1 MTLKAPPLP
10 PGGTIGV
17 PAPAS
22 PYHNRSEV
30 LRGVEWWERKGYS
43 VKLGAGVYERDGW
56 VAGSPQ
62 QRATDIMAMFEDDD
76 VDVVQCLQGGYGA
89 AQTIPHLDFDA
100 IAAHPKPFVGFSDIT
115 ALHTAIHHHTGM
127 VTFYGPGLAGVDD
140 VDREQAERSFV
151 QEHLLRAL
159 TFTDALGRV
168 PVRPNDSYVRPLGA
182 GRASGELAGGCLWLL
197 AQTIG
202 TPWQVDLSGKI
213 FFFEDVH
220 SPAWYIDGTL
230 IQMSQAGMLDG
241 VIGVVVGELVD
252 CDWKESSADFP
263 QMLSV
268 EDVLERNIE
277 PLGVPALYGLPIGH
291 GKYMATTPLGVAA
304 TLDADARTLTLEEA
318 ALARPESGA

>member
-1 MTLKAPPLP
+1 MTLKPRPLP

-30 LRGVEWWERKGYS
+30 LRGVEWWDQKGYS

-56 VAGSPQ
+56 LAGSPE
-62 QRATDIMAMFEDDD
+62 QRGADIMAMFEDDE

-115 ALHTAIHHHTGM
+115 ALHTAIRHHTQM

-140 VDREQAERSFV
+140 ADRQKAERSFV
-151 QEHLLRAL
+151 QERLLRAL
-159 TFTDALGRV
+159 TLPDALGAV
-168 PVRPNDSYVRPLGA
+168 PPRPDDDYVRPLGA
-182 GRASGELAGGCLWLL
+182 GKVSGELAGGCLWLL

-202 TPWQVDLSGKI
+202 TPWQIELAGKI

-220 SPAWYIDGTL
+220 SQAWYIDGTL
-230 IQMSQAGMLDG
+230 TQMKQAGLLDD
-241 VIGVVVGELVD
+241 VIGVVVGELFD
-252 CDWKESSADFP
+252 CDWKESQADFP

-277 PLGVPALYGLPIGH
+277 PLGVPALYGLPLGH
-291 GKYMATTPLGVAA
+291 GKYLSTTPLGISV
-304 TLDADARTLTLEEA
+304 TLDADGRSLSLDEP
-318 ALARPESGA
+318 ALARPSA